1 MSDNIIL
8 SINQVDPPVI
18 EIVQSAP
25 SNISILKSFASI
37 NDIPNFYESVDDR
50 VSGLLVAG
58 SGVILDYNDNL
69 NSLTISI
76 DGFSSSGIYL
86 EPTVANIIAGGG
98 IGVSSSSGVF
108 TIRSSGLNSS
118 YITDFSSSV
127 SGLLPVKSVAQGSGI
142 NVSSSSGIFTVSATQ
157 NDHGSLYG
165 LADDDHLQYAHID
178 NARTINAVHNFSNG
192 LGINIAS
199 PSGALHIINDNIA
212 CYIGDYGNTHYFD
225 GYDFGG
231 KVRVFADDDDIQV
244 QGIKTVISK
253 VGIPSGAYIGINGT
267 SYTIGGGGSGTN
279 VGLYGYAGNGLK
291 NWGLWIDNGQSI
303 FDDSVGIKTQNPN
316 YTLDV
321 MGSGNFS
328 NSLYVS
334 GVAVSVSG
342 HPHFS
347 SDISN
352 FSSSV
357 SGLLPITS
365 IIAGSG
371 IDITPSGTIFS
382 ISSTGASIIPSGSIS
397 YSQISN
403 SVTESI
409 NIAKRTSKAWVNFNG
424 TGTISIRDSFNVSS
438 ITDNGTGDYTI
449 NFITPFTNTDYC
461 FVTWSR
467 DWNGDT
473 YVVNSLGAKSL
484 TTKTT
489 SSLRLI
495 NNFITN
501 GFNYDSSECNIIMF
515 GN

>member
-8 SINQVDPPVI
+8 SINQVDPPIV
-18 EIVQSAP
+18 EIIQSAP

-50 VSGLLVAG
+50 VSSLLVAG

-76 DGFSSSGIYL
+76 EGFSSSGIYI
-86 EPTVANIIAGGG
+86 EPTVANIIAGSG
-98 IGVSSSSGVF
+98 IGVSSSSGV
-108 TIRSSGLNSS
+108 
-118 YITDFSSSV
+118 
-127 SGLLPVKSVAQGSGI
+127 
-142 NVSSSSGIFTVSATQ
+142 FTVSATQ

-199 PSGALHIINDNIA
+199 PSGALHIVNDNIA
-212 CYIGDYGNTHYFD
+212 CYIGDYSNTSFFN

-231 KVRVFADDDDIQV
+231 KVRVFLDDDDIQV
-244 QGIKTVISK
+244 QGIKTLISK
-253 VGIPSGAYIGINGT
+253 VGIPSGIYYGVNGT

-279 VGLYGYAGNGLK
+279 VGLYGFAGNGLK
-291 NWGLWIDNGQSI
+291 NWGLWIDGGQSI

-321 MGSGNFS
+321 VGSGNFS
-328 NSLYVS
+328 SSLHVS

-342 HPHFS
+342 HSHSS

-371 IDITPSGTIFS
+371 INITPSGTIFS
-382 ISSTGASIIPSGSIS
+382 ISSTGASLIPPDSIS
-397 YSQISN
+397 YGQVSN
-403 SVTESI
+403 SATESI

-438 ITDNGTGDYTI
+438 ITDHGTGDYEI
-449 NFITPFTNTDYC
+449 NFTIPFTNTNYC

-467 DWNGDT
+467 DWNSDT
-473 YVVNSLGAKSL
+473 YVVNSLGAKAS
-484 TTKTT
+484 TIKTT
-489 SSLRLI
+489 SSLYLI

-501 GFNYDSSECNIIMF
+501 GFNYDSSECNIIVF